1 MLAIALVNL
10 SGADALVTDQA
21 LETKIDLSL
30 SGMSCNAC
38 AMTIEKGLNKISG
51 VNATVN
57 YATESA
63 RINFSSKLT
72 NTDALIQ
79 TVKSLGYS
87 ARLLENTTAEMLDAE
102 VDERVAML
110 LTRLTV
116 SAFFSIPV
124 VLISMIASLQFKNWQ
139 WFALVLSA
147 PVVTWGAWPF
157 HRAALMNARHRATT
171 MDTLISIGVFAST
184 AWSIWTIVWGDA
196 VDHIYRDSTHEMSMT
211 GMMKSGDS
219 THIYLEVAVAVTVF
233 LLAGRYFEARA
244 KNRTSD
250 ALRSLLALNARTATV
265 LRDSQELL
273 IDASLV
279 RVNDLMVVRPGEII
293 PADGVVVQG
302 NSSLDLSALTGES
315 VPTDV
320 APGGAV
326 TGTTVNITG
335 RLIVRATR
343 VGAETT
349 FAQITRLVRDAQTT
363 KAPVQRLADRVSGV
377 FVPAVIGLSIVTFL
391 GWFFLG
397 DSTTQAFTAAV
408 AVLII
413 ACPCALGLATP
424 TALMVGSGR
433 AAQMGIVIKG
443 VDVLQSTRRIDTVVF
458 DKTGT
463 ITTGI
468 MQLIDVSVAPGAD
481 RREVLKFA
489 GALEHASEHPV
500 ARAIAA
506 AARKELGA
514 LPDVSD
520 FISSP
525 GMGTSGIVESQ
536 KVMVGRESLFSTSLV
551 VVPADLRDALARA
564 RRAGNTAVLVAI
576 GGLVKGVCV
585 VADQPKSTSA
595 QAIAELDKLGLRS
608 VLLTGDNDST
618 ATAIA
623 IQVGIKNDE
632 QHVIAGVLPNEKVRV
647 VADLQQRGYA
657 VAMVGDGVND
667 AAALAQADV
676 GIAMGTGTDVAM
688 NASDLTIVS
697 GDLRLVADA
706 ILLSRA
712 TLRTITANV
721 FWAFAY
727 NTAAIPLAALG
738 YLNPMWA
745 GLAMALSSIFVVTNS
760 LRLRKTKLTP
770 NTAFV
775 HATR

>member
-1 MLAIALVNL
+1 MTTQSVDTQL
-10 SGADALVTDQA
+10 
-21 LETKIDLSL
+21 DLSL
-30 SGMSCNAC
+30 TGMSCNAC
-38 AMTIEKGLNKISG
+38 AMTIEKGLNKMSG
-51 VNATVN
+51 VQASVN
-57 YATESA
+57 FATESA
-63 RINFSSKLT
+63 RISFSNQQT
-72 NTDALIQ
+72 NPEKIIE
-79 TVKSLGYS
+79 TVKSLGYN
-87 ARLLENTTAEMLDAE
+87 ARLLENTTTEMLEAE
-102 VDERVAML
+102 VSERVAML
-110 LTRLTV
+110 LTRLT
-116 SAFFSIPV
+116 ASIVFGLPV
-124 VLISMIASLQFKNWQ
+124 VIISMVAALQVKNWQ
-139 WFALVLSA
+139 WLALVLSA

-157 HRAALMNARHRATT
+157 HRAALMNARHRTTT
-171 MDTLISIGVFAST
+171 MDTLISIGITAST

-196 VDHIYRDSTHEMSMT
+196 VEHIYRGSSHTTSMT
-211 GMMKSGDS
+211 SMTSMVMKAGDN

-244 KNRTSD
+244 KNRAGD

-265 LRDSQELL
+265 IRDAQEQT
-273 IDASLV
+273 IDASQV
-279 RVNDLMVVRPGEII
+279 RVGDLMVVRPGEII
-293 PADGVVVQG
+293 PADGVVVEG
-302 NSSLDLSALTGES
+302 NSSLDVSMLTGES

-320 APGGAV
+320 APGSEIV
-326 TGTTVNITG
+326 GTTVNLTG
-335 RLIVRATR
+335 RLIARATH

-363 KAPVQRLADRVSGV
+363 KAPVQKLADRVSSI
-377 FVPAVIGLSIVTFL
+377 FVPTVIGLSIATFVT
-391 GWFFLG
+391 WYFLG

-463 ITTGI
+463 VTTGV
-468 MQLIDVSVAPGAD
+468 MQLVDIICAQSST
-481 RREVLKFA
+481 RSEILLYA

-500 ARAIAA
+500 ARAIAK
-506 AARKELGA
+506 AARTELGQ
-514 LPDVSD
+514 LPDVTD
-520 FISSP
+520 FESSP
-525 GMGTSGIVESQ
+525 GMGTTGVVNGH
-536 KVMVGRESLFSTSLV
+536 KVMVGRESLFSKTMVIIPS
-551 VVPADLRDALARA
+551 DIRSALTNSRNE
-564 RRAGNTAVLVAI
+564 GNTAVLVVVDGA
-576 GGLVKGVCV
+576 VKAVCV
-585 VADQPKSTSA
+585 VADQPKATSA
-595 QAIAELDKLGLRS
+595 IAIAELRKLGLRS
-608 VLLTGDNDST
+608 VLLTGDNR
-618 ATAIA
+618 ATAVAIA
-623 IQVGIKNDE
+623 QQVGIDSDE
-632 QHVIAGVLPNEKVRV
+632 QHVIAGVLPDEKVRV
-647 VADLQQRGYA
+647 VSDLQQRGYA

-688 NASDLTIVS
+688 HASDLTIVS

-745 GLAMALSSIFVVTNS
+745 GLAMAFSSIFVVTNS
-760 LRLRKTKLTP
+760 LRLRTTKLTQH
-770 NTAFV
+770 TAFV

>member
-1 MLAIALVNL
+1 MTSQSVDTQL
-10 SGADALVTDQA
+10 
-21 LETKIDLSL
+21 DLSL
-30 SGMSCNAC
+30 TGMSCNAC
-38 AMTIEKGLNKISG
+38 AMTIEKGLNKMPG
-51 VNATVN
+51 VQASVN
-57 YATESA
+57 FATESA
-63 RINFSSKLT
+63 RISFSNQQT
-72 NTDALIQ
+72 NPENIIE
-79 TVKSLGYS
+79 TVKSLGYN
-87 ARLLENTTAEMLDAE
+87 ARLLENTTTEMLEAE
-102 VDERVAML
+102 VSERVAML
-110 LTRLTV
+110 LTRLT
-116 SAFFSIPV
+116 ASIVFGLPV
-124 VLISMIASLQFKNWQ
+124 VIISMVAALQFKNWQ
-139 WFALVLSA
+139 WLALALSA

-171 MDTLISIGVFAST
+171 MDTLISIGITAST
-184 AWSIWTIVWGDA
+184 AWSVWTIVWGDA
-196 VDHIYRDSTHEMSMT
+196 VEHIYRGSSHTTSMT
-211 GMMKSGDS
+211 SMVMKAGDS

-244 KNRTSD
+244 KNRAGD

-265 LRDSQELL
+265 IRDAQEQT
-273 IDASLV
+273 IDASQV
-279 RVNDLMVVRPGEII
+279 RVGDLMVVRPGEII
-293 PADGVVVQG
+293 PADGVVVEG
-302 NSSLDLSALTGES
+302 NSSLDVSMLTGES

-320 APGGAV
+320 APGSEIV
-326 TGTTVNITG
+326 GTTVNLTG
-335 RLIVRATR
+335 RLIARATH

-363 KAPVQRLADRVSGV
+363 KAPVQKLADRVSSI
-377 FVPAVIGLSIVTFL
+377 FVPTVIGLSIATFVT
-391 GWFFLG
+391 WYFLG

-463 ITTGI
+463 VTTGV
-468 MQLIDVSVAPGAD
+468 MQLVDIICAQSST
-481 RREVLKFA
+481 RSEILLYA

-500 ARAIAA
+500 ARAIAK
-506 AARKELGA
+506 AARTELGQ
-514 LPDVSD
+514 LPDVTD
-520 FISSP
+520 FESSP
-525 GMGTSGIVESQ
+525 GMGTTGVVNGH
-536 KVMVGRESLFSTSLV
+536 KVMVGRESLFSKTMVIIPS
-551 VVPADLRDALARA
+551 DLRSALTNSRNE
-564 RRAGNTAVLVAI
+564 GNTAVLVVVDGA
-576 GGLVKGVCV
+576 VKAVCV
-585 VADQPKSTSA
+585 VADQPKATSA
-595 QAIAELDKLGLRS
+595 IAIAELRKLGLRS
-608 VLLTGDNDST
+608 VLLTGDNR
-618 ATAIA
+618 ATAVAIA
-623 IQVGIKNDE
+623 QQVGIDSDE
-632 QHVIAGVLPNEKVRV
+632 QHVIAGVLPDEKVRV
-647 VADLQQRGYA
+647 VSDLQQRGYA

-688 NASDLTIVS
+688 HASDLTIVS

-745 GLAMALSSIFVVTNS
+745 GLAMAFSSIFVVTNS
-760 LRLRKTKLTP
+760 LRLRTTKLTQH
-770 NTAFV
+770 TAFV

>member
-1 MLAIALVNL
+1 MTTQSVDTQL
-10 SGADALVTDQA
+10 
-21 LETKIDLSL
+21 DLSL
-30 SGMSCNAC
+30 TGMSCNAC
-38 AMTIEKGLNKISG
+38 AMTIEKGLNKMPG
-51 VNATVN
+51 VQASVN
-57 YATESA
+57 FATESA
-63 RINFSSKLT
+63 RISFSNQQT
-72 NTDALIQ
+72 NPEKIIE
-79 TVKSLGYS
+79 TVKSLGYN
-87 ARLLENTTAEMLDAE
+87 ARLLENTTTEMLEAE
-102 VDERVAML
+102 VSERVAML
-110 LTRLTV
+110 LTRLT
-116 SAFFSIPV
+116 ASIVFGLPV
-124 VLISMIASLQFKNWQ
+124 VIISMVAALQFKNWQ
-139 WFALVLSA
+139 WLALALSA

-171 MDTLISIGVFAST
+171 MDTLISIGITAST
-184 AWSIWTIVWGDA
+184 AWSVWTIVWGDA
-196 VDHIYRDSTHEMSMT
+196 VEHIYRGSSHTTSMT
-211 GMMKSGDS
+211 SMVMKAGDS

-244 KNRTSD
+244 KNRAGD

-265 LRDSQELL
+265 IRDAQEQT
-273 IDASLV
+273 IDASQV
-279 RVNDLMVVRPGEII
+279 RVGDLMVVRPGEII
-293 PADGVVVQG
+293 PADGVVVEG
-302 NSSLDLSALTGES
+302 NSSLDVSMLTGES

-320 APGGAV
+320 APGSEIV
-326 TGTTVNITG
+326 GTTVNLTG
-335 RLIVRATR
+335 RLIARATH

-363 KAPVQRLADRVSGV
+363 KAPVQKLADRVSSI
-377 FVPAVIGLSIVTFL
+377 FVPTVIGLSIATFVT
-391 GWFFLG
+391 WYFLG

-463 ITTGI
+463 VTTGV
-468 MQLIDVSVAPGAD
+468 MQLVDIICAQSST
-481 RREVLKFA
+481 RSEILLYA

-500 ARAIAA
+500 ARAIAK
-506 AARKELGA
+506 AARTELGQ
-514 LPDVSD
+514 LPDVTD
-520 FISSP
+520 FESSP
-525 GMGTSGIVESQ
+525 GMGTTGVVNGH
-536 KVMVGRESLFSTSLV
+536 KVMVGRESLFSKTMVIIPS
-551 VVPADLRDALARA
+551 DLRSALTNSRNE
-564 RRAGNTAVLVAI
+564 GNTAVLVVVDGA
-576 GGLVKGVCV
+576 VKAVCV
-585 VADQPKSTSA
+585 VADQPKATSA
-595 QAIAELDKLGLRS
+595 IAIAELRKLGLRS
-608 VLLTGDNDST
+608 VLLTGDNR
-618 ATAIA
+618 ATAVAIA
-623 IQVGIKNDE
+623 QQVGIDSDE
-632 QHVIAGVLPNEKVRV
+632 QHVIAGVLPDEKVRV
-647 VADLQQRGYA
+647 VSDLQQRGYA

-688 NASDLTIVS
+688 HASDLTIVS

-745 GLAMALSSIFVVTNS
+745 GLAMAFSSIFVVTNS
-760 LRLRKTKLTP
+760 LRLRTTKLTQH
-770 NTAFV
+770 TAFV

>member
-1 MLAIALVNL
+1 MSAIALVNL
-10 SGADALVTDQA
+10 SGADALVTEQA

-63 RINFSSKLT
+63 RVNFSSELT

-139 WFALVLSA
+139 WLALFLSA

-196 VDHIYRDSTHEMSMT
+196 VDHIYRGSSHEMSMT

-219 THIYLEVAVAVTVF
+219 THIYLEVAVAVTAF

-244 KNRTSD
+244 KNRASD

-279 RVNDLMVVRPGEII
+279 RVDDLMVVRPGEII
-293 PADGVVVQG
+293 PADGVVVEG

-377 FVPAVIGLSIVTFL
+377 FVPTVIGLSIATFL

-468 MQLIDVSVAPGAD
+468 MQLIDVSFAPGAD

-489 GALEHASEHPV
+489 GAVEHASEHPV

-520 FISSP
+520 FVSSP

-595 QAIAELDKLGLRS
+595 QAITELDKLGLRS

>member
-1 MLAIALVNL
+1 MSIQSL
-10 SGADALVTDQA
+10 DTQ
-21 LETKIDLSL
+21 IDLSL
-30 SGMSCNAC
+30 TGMSCNAC

-63 RINFSSKLT
+63 RVNFSNQLT
-72 NTDALIQ
+72 NSDALINA
-79 TVKSLGYS
+79 VKSFGYS
-87 ARLLENTTAEMLDAE
+87 ARLLEDTTAEMLDAE
-102 VDERVAML
+102 VDERVSML
-110 LTRLTV
+110 LTRLVV
-116 SAFFSIPV
+116 SATLAVPV
-124 VLISMIASLQFKNWQ
+124 IAISMIANLQFKNWQ
-139 WFALVLSA
+139 LLALSLSA

-157 HRAALMNARHRATT
+157 HRATLMNARHRSTT
-171 MDTLISIGVFAST
+171 MDTLISLGVVAAT
-184 AWSIWTIVWGDA
+184 AWSVWTIIWGNA
-196 VDHIYRDSTHEMSMT
+196 VAHIYRGSESALNMSSMT
-211 GMMKSGDS
+211 SMKMSGGDS

-244 KNRTSD
+244 KNRASD
-250 ALRSLLALNARTATV
+250 ALRSLLAMSARTATV
-265 LRDSQELL
+265 IRGSEEIT
-273 IDASLV
+273 IDAANV
-279 RVNDLMVVRPGEII
+279 RINDLMVIRPGEII
-293 PADGVVVQG
+293 PADGVVVEG
-302 NSSLDLSALTGES
+302 NSSLDVSMLTGES
-315 VPTDV
+315 VPLDV
-320 APGGAV
+320 AIDGTV
-326 TGTTVNITG
+326 TGTTVNLTG

-363 KAPVQRLADRVSGV
+363 KAPVQRLADRVSSV
-377 FVPAVIGLSIVTFL
+377 FVPSVIGLSVATFL

-397 DSTTQAFTAAV
+397 DSTSQAFTAAV

-443 VDVLQSTRRIDTVVF
+443 VDVLQSTKRIDTVVF

-463 ITTGI
+463 ITTGV
-468 MQLIDVSVAPGAD
+468 MQLLDIFVVHGTD
-481 RREVLKFA
+481 RLEVLKFA

-500 ARAIAA
+500 ARAIAG

-514 LPDVSD
+514 LPNVSD
-520 FISSP
+520 FVSSP
-525 GMGTSGIVESQ
+525 GMGTSGTVESQ
-536 KVMVGRESLFSTSLV
+536 KVMVGRESLFSESLV
-551 VVPADLRDALARA
+551 VIPGDLREALARA
-564 RRAGNTAVLVAI
+564 RSAGNTAVLVAI

-595 QAIAELDKLGLRS
+595 EAIVELNKLGLRS
-608 VLLTGDNDST
+608 VLLTGDND
-618 ATAIA
+618 ATANAIA
-623 IQVGIKNDE
+623 MQVGIKIDE

-676 GIAMGTGTDVAM
+676 GVAMGTGTDVAM

-712 TLRTITANV
+712 TLRTITTNV

-727 NTAAIPLAALG
+727 NTAAIPMAALG

-760 LRLRKTKLTP
+760 LRLRTTKLTP

>member
-1 MLAIALVNL
+1 MTSQSVDTQL
-10 SGADALVTDQA
+10 
-21 LETKIDLSL
+21 DLSL
-30 SGMSCNAC
+30 TGMSCNAC
-38 AMTIEKGLNKISG
+38 AMTIEKGLNKMPG
-51 VNATVN
+51 VQASVN
-57 YATESA
+57 FATESA
-63 RINFSSKLT
+63 RISFSNQQT
-72 NTDALIQ
+72 NPEKIIE
-79 TVKSLGYS
+79 TVKSLGYN
-87 ARLLENTTAEMLDAE
+87 ARLLENTTTEMLEAE
-102 VDERVAML
+102 VSERVAML
-110 LTRLTV
+110 LTRLT
-116 SAFFSIPV
+116 ASIVFGLPV
-124 VLISMIASLQFKNWQ
+124 VIISMVAALQFKNWQ
-139 WFALVLSA
+139 WLALALSA

-171 MDTLISIGVFAST
+171 MDTLISIGITAST
-184 AWSIWTIVWGDA
+184 AWSVWTIVWGDA
-196 VDHIYRDSTHEMSMT
+196 VEHIYRGSSHTTSMT
-211 GMMKSGDS
+211 SMVMKAGDS

-244 KNRTSD
+244 KNRAGD

-265 LRDSQELL
+265 IRDAQEQT
-273 IDASLV
+273 IDASQV
-279 RVNDLMVVRPGEII
+279 RVGDLMVVRPGEII
-293 PADGVVVQG
+293 PADGVVVEG
-302 NSSLDLSALTGES
+302 NSSLDVSMLTGES

-320 APGGAV
+320 APGSEIV
-326 TGTTVNITG
+326 GTTVNLTG
-335 RLIVRATR
+335 RLIARATH

-363 KAPVQRLADRVSGV
+363 KAPVQKLADRVSSI
-377 FVPAVIGLSIVTFL
+377 FVPTVIGLSIATFVT
-391 GWFFLG
+391 WYFLG

-463 ITTGI
+463 VTTGV
-468 MQLIDVSVAPGAD
+468 MQLVDIICAQSST
-481 RREVLKFA
+481 RSEILLYA

-500 ARAIAA
+500 ARAIAK
-506 AARKELGA
+506 AARTELGQ
-514 LPDVSD
+514 LPDVTD
-520 FISSP
+520 FESSP
-525 GMGTSGIVESQ
+525 GMGTTGVVNGHI
-536 KVMVGRESLFSTSLV
+536 VMVGRESLFSKTMVIIPS
-551 VVPADLRDALARA
+551 DLRSALTNSRNE
-564 RRAGNTAVLVAI
+564 GNTAVLVVVDGA
-576 GGLVKGVCV
+576 VKAVCV
-585 VADQPKSTSA
+585 VADQPKATSA
-595 QAIAELDKLGLRS
+595 IAIAELRKLGLRS
-608 VLLTGDNDST
+608 VLLTGDNR
-618 ATAIA
+618 ATAVAIA
-623 IQVGIKNDE
+623 QQVGIDSDE
-632 QHVIAGVLPNEKVRV
+632 QHVIAGVLPDEKVRV
-647 VADLQQRGYA
+647 VSDLQQRGYA

-688 NASDLTIVS
+688 HASDLTIVS

-745 GLAMALSSIFVVTNS
+745 GLAMAFSSIFVVTNS
-760 LRLRKTKLTP
+760 LRLRTTKLTQH
-770 NTAFV
+770 TAFV

>member
-1 MLAIALVNL
+1 MNTQLVETQLNL
-10 SGADALVTDQA
+10 SLT
-21 LETKIDLSL
+21 
-30 SGMSCNAC
+30 GMSCNAC
-38 AMTIEKGLNKISG
+38 AMAIEKGLKKIPS
-51 VNATVN
+51 VQASVN

-63 RINFSSKLT
+63 RVSFSQKQTSTDEIIN
-72 NTDALIQ
+72 A
-79 TVKSLGYS
+79 VKSLGYN
-87 ARLLENTTAEMLDAE
+87 ARLLENTTTEMLEAE
-102 VDERVAML
+102 VSERVSML

-116 SAFFSIPV
+116 SIIFGVPV
-124 VLISMIASLQFKNWQ
+124 VIISMFAALQFKNWQ
-139 WFALVLSA
+139 WLALALSL

-157 HRAALMNARHRATT
+157 HRAALMNARHRSTT
-171 MDTLISIGVFAST
+171 MDTLISIGVFASA
-184 AWSIWTIVWGDA
+184 AWSLWAIVWGDA
-196 VDHIYRDSTHEMSMT
+196 IEHVYRGSSHAMNMT
-211 GMMKSGDS
+211 GMVMKSGDS

-244 KNRTSD
+244 KNRAGD

-265 LRDSQELL
+265 IRDSQEMT
-273 IDASLV
+273 IDVSMM
-279 RVNDLMVVRPGEII
+279 RINDLMVIRPGEII
-293 PADGVVVQG
+293 PADAVVVEG
-302 NSSLDLSALTGES
+302 NSSLDVSMLTGES
-315 VPTDV
+315 VPADV
-320 APGGAV
+320 EPGSAIV
-326 TGTTVNITG
+326 GTTVNLTG
-335 RLIVRATR
+335 RLLARATH

-349 FAQITRLVRDAQTT
+349 FAQITRLVRDAQST
-363 KAPVQRLADRVSGV
+363 KAPVQKLADRVSSI
-377 FVPAVIGLSIVTFL
+377 FVPAVIGLSIATFVA
-391 GWFFLG
+391 WFFLG
-397 DSTTQAFTAAV
+397 DSTTYAFTAAV

-463 ITTGI
+463 ITTGV
-468 MQLIDVSVAPGAD
+468 MQLIDVIVTPGTN
-481 RREVLKFA
+481 RGEVLRFA

-500 ARAIAA
+500 ARAIAT
-506 AARKELGA
+506 AARKELGS
-514 LPDVSD
+514 LPHVSD
-520 FISSP
+520 FVSSP
-525 GMGTSGIVESQ
+525 GMGTSGVVESQ
-536 KVMVGRESLFSTSLV
+536 RVMVGRESLFSKSLV
-551 VVPADLRDALARA
+551 VIPGDLREALAKA
-564 RRAGNTAVLVAI
+564 RGAGNTAVLVVIA
-576 GGLVKGVCV
+576 GLVKGICV
-585 VADQPKSTSA
+585 VADQPKPTSA
-595 QAIAELDKLGLRS
+595 QAIVALNKLGLRS
-608 VLLTGDNDST
+608 VLLTGDNS
-618 ATAIA
+618 ATAAAIA
-623 IQVGIKNDE
+623 QQVGIENDE
-632 QHVIAGVLPNEKVRV
+632 QHVIAGVLPDEKVRV

-697 GDLRLVADA
+697 GDLRLVTDA

-738 YLNPMWA
+738 YMNPMWA
-745 GLAMALSSIFVVTNS
+745 GLAMALSSVFVVSNS
-760 LRLRKTKLTP
+760 LRLRTTKLTP